1 MQLGQNTLKR
11 TLEKDISSEQVGCNG
26 HYSSSA
32 QKIIPTREID
42 PVKLKDS
49 YEYCRSVAKKYAK
62 TFYFAT
68 GFLPPEKRPPVY
80 AVYALCRYVD
90 DLVDRAEDKLSQ
102 QLITIDKVTALI
114 DQSKL
119 DLEACYNGE
128 IIDNPIMLAWFDTLQ
143 TYHIPMH
150 LPFELIEGV
159 CMDLEFKSFETFDEL
174 YVYCYKVASIVGLMT
189 SEIFGYSDKS
199 ALEYAIKLGIAMQL
213 TNILRD
219 IGEDA
224 ARGRL
229 YLPLEDLRRF
239 GYTENDLK
247 QKVINK
253 QFIDLMKFE
262 IERARYYY
270 NEADKGIPMLTPD
283 SRMAV
288 KLSRV
293 NYSRILDYI
302 ERNNYD
308 VFSKRA
314 YVPLPQKLLSLPVS
328 WFELKRLK

>member
-1 MQLGQNTLKR
+1 M
-11 TLEKDISSEQVGCNG
+11 
-26 HYSSSA
+26 
-32 QKIIPTREID
+32 PTAKVT
-42 PVKLKDS
+42 PAKLHES

-68 GFLPPEKRPPVY
+68 GFLAPEKRPPVY
-80 AVYALCRYVD
+80 AIYALCRYVD
-90 DLVDRAEDKLSQ
+90 DLVDRAEDKISHQSL
-102 QLITIDKVTALI
+102 TKDKVTALI
-114 DQSKL
+114 EQSKL

-128 IIDNPIMLAWFDTLQ
+128 LIDNPIMLAWLDTLQ
-143 TYHIPMH
+143 NYHIPMH

-189 SEIFGYSDKS
+189 SEIFGYSDKV

-224 ARGRL
+224 GTGRL

-239 GYTENDLK
+239 GYSENDLK
-247 QKVINK
+247 QKVINE
-253 QFIDLMKFE
+253 QFIALMKFE
-262 IERARYYY
+262 IERARHYYD
-270 NEADKGIPMLTPD
+270 EADKGIPMLTRD

-314 YVPLPQKLLSLPVS
+314 YVPLPQKLLSLPAT